1 MFKVVK
7 KRSVTPDL
15 ILEDVNYEDQG
26 EYVCEAVNMIG
37 GEKRVVRSEV
47 VKVEVEGVPLVT
59 RMVSEVVAVSG
70 RDVRLEAEFC
80 SDPLPLRNTWEWEDV
95 SLPAG
100 STFTNI
106 YPFIFVQNFL
116 HIITLL
122 GTEIERS
129 GTKYTAELEEHPS
142 NKDCYISR

>member
-1 MFKVVK
+1 
-7 KRSVTPDL
+7 
-15 ILEDVNYEDQG
+15 
-26 EYVCEAVNMIG
+26 MIG

-59 RMVSEVVAVSG
+59 RMVNEVVAVSG

-80 SDPLPLRNTWEWEDV
+80 SDPLPLRNTWEWEDI

-100 STFTNI
+100 SIFTNI
-106 YPFIFVQNFL
+106 YPFFYHFQHFY
-116 HIITLL
+116 IITFL

-129 GTKYTAELEEHPS
+129 GTKYTAELEEHPI

>member
-1 MFKVVK
+1 
-7 KRSVTPDL
+7 
-15 ILEDVNYEDQG
+15 
-26 EYVCEAVNMIG
+26 MIG

-106 YPFIFVQNFL
+106 YPFIFCAKFS
-116 HIITLL
+116 HYYFI
-122 GTEIERS
+122 R
-129 GTKYTAELEEHPS
+129 H
-142 NKDCYISR
+142 